1 MVMTI
6 DEEVTTEE
14 TETEEEV
21 DETMAGC
28 DVAIKGDHEIRRGA
42 RNPKA

>member
-6 DEEVTTEE
+6 DEEVTTE
-14 TETEEEV
+14 ETEEEV